1 MRCQV
6 FRIVLST
13 LMRLIV
19 LRWELHLL
27 THICHLA
34 LDKTTDLSLEQ
45 RLWLIMGVYVGLT
58 SYRVPKPIDGK
69 SSSIQSSS
77 TFSRP
82 CLPKIFFFGCW
93 YILASLDPSR
103 VHVNPEWTRKGI
115 IHHIPSKSS
124 RVHVRFNTFSKR
136 MLLWFGATWFG
147 WMKSV

>member
-27 THICHLA
+27 THICHLV
-34 LDKTTDLSLEQ
+34 LDKTMDLSLEQ
-45 RLWLIMGVYVGLT
+45 KLWLIMGVYVGLT
-58 SYRVPKPIDGK
+58 SYRVPKLIDGK

-77 TFSRP
+77 ALSRP
-82 CLPKIFFFGCW
+82 CLLKIFF
-93 YILASLDPSR
+93 ILTSDVDRYWHLY
-103 VHVNPEWTRKGI
+103 VNLKWISKDI
-115 IHHIPSKSS
+115 IHHILASKSS
-124 RVHVRFNTFSKR
+124 RVHMRFNTFNKR
-136 MLLWFGATWFG
+136 VLLWSGATWFG